1 MRNFPEKYSDSCCW
15 SLPRFLRT
23 PSRFF
28 TLLCLLFLS
37 VPSFSSAE
45 PVFLNQEDAQW
56 IAKMIF
62 KNECSLRTE
71 CLTTWNEGEDFPSL
85 GIGHFIWYPH
95 DRRGPFRESFP
106 ELMLYLEKQGR
117 TVPAWLS
124 EMIRSGMPWKNR
136 EAFLADQS
144 GEAMVG
150 LRQFL
155 EETMDAQA
163 VFMIRRFQNSI
174 IQMAQFVPAEER
186 TVFIEKV
193 FALTR
198 TRNGIYAM
206 IDYTNFKG
214 DGLSDSERYHSH
226 GWGLFQVLQE
236 MHWPAKT
243 AGVEAGFV
251 SAARKVLRRR
261 VDNAP
266 SERLEERW
274 IKGWE
279 NRVET
284 YSSGLTVDLFA
295 LSPQE
300 RQPQLFSEAVEP
312 IEVVN
317 FSELAV

>member
-1 MRNFPEKYSDSCCW
+1 MRNLLKKYSDLCGW
-15 SLPRFLRT
+15 SLPRFQRRFVALT
-23 PSRFF
+23 VFLFF
-28 TLLCLLFLS
+28 TAPF
-37 VPSFSSAE
+37 FSHAE
-45 PVFLNQEDAQW
+45 PVLLNQEDARW

-62 KNECSLRTE
+62 KNECGLRTQ
-71 CLTTWNEGEDFPSL
+71 CLTAWNEGEDFPSL

-106 ELMLYLEKQGR
+106 ELVAYLKTSGYA
-117 TVPAWLS
+117 VPEWLE
-124 EMIRSGMPWKNR
+124 EMIHLGMPWKNR
-136 EAFLADQS
+136 EAFWADQS
-144 GEAMVG
+144 GEAMIG

-163 VFMIRRFQNSI
+163 VFMIRRFQNSV
-174 IQMAQFVPAEER
+174 IQMAQLVPVEER
-186 TVFIEKV
+186 AVFIEKV

-214 DGLSDSERYHSH
+214 DGLSESERYHSH

-236 MHWPAKT
+236 MHWPTET
-243 AGVEAGFV
+243 AGVESGFV
-251 SAARKVLRRR
+251 AAARKVLRRR

-284 YSSGLTVDLFA
+284 YAGRATDLF
-295 LSPQE
+295 SVSIEKSHPK
-300 RQPQLFSEAVEP
+300 LFSEAVEP

-317 FSELAV
+317 FAELAV